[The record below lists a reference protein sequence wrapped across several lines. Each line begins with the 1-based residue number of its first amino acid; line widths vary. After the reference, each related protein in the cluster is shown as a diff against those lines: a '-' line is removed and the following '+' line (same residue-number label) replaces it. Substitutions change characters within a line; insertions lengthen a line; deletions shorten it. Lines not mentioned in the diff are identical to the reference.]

1 MSENLTP
8 EDVTRLLAEWRGGGD
23 VAALDQLLPLLY
35 DELRR
40 IARQRLRAE
49 RTGHTLQTAALV
61 HEAYLRLVDQQGAT
75 IQNRAHFLAIA
86 AQLMRQIL
94 VDHARRRRAGKR
106 GGGMAMTIALDEG
119 SIPVG
124 PPDIDL
130 LALHESLEKLAAI
143 DPRQS
148 RVVEMRFFAGLDVE
162 EIAEALGVSP
172 ATVRRD
178 WAMARAWLYRR
189 LSSEPGPAGP
199 LT

>member
-1 MSENLTP
+1 MSENPTR
-8 EDVTRLLAEWRGGGD
+8 ENVTRLLAEWQQGKD
-23 VAALDQLLPLLY
+23 PAALDRLLPLVY

-106 GGGMAMTIALDEG
+106 GGVAMTIPLDEG
-119 SIPVG
+119 SFPVG
-124 PPDIDL
+124 PPDVDL
-130 LALHESLEKLAAI
+130 LALHESLDTLAAI

-148 RVVEMRFFAGLDVE
+148 RIVELRFFAGLDVK
-162 EIAEALGVSP
+162 EIAEAIEVSP

-178 WAMARAWLYRR
+178 WAMAKAWLYRR
-189 LSSEPGPAGP
+189 LSSGSGR
-199 LT
+199 

>member
-1 MSENLTP
+1 MTDNSPFMSEKSTR
-8 EDVTRLLAEWRGGGD
+8 EDVTRLLAEWQRGRD
-23 VAALDQLLPLLY
+23 AAALDRLLPLVY

-40 IARQRLRAE
+40 IARRRLRAE

-106 GGGMAMTIALDEG
+106 GGGMAMTIALDQDV
-119 SIPVG
+119 IPVG
-124 PPDIDL
+124 PPDVDL
-130 LALHESLEKLAAI
+130 LALDESLEKLAAI

-148 RVVEMRFFAGLDVE
+148 RIVEMRFFAGLDVE
-162 EIAEALGVSP
+162 EIAEAIGVSP

-178 WAMARAWLYRR
+178 WAMAKAWLYRR
-189 LSSEPGPAGP
+189 LSS
-199 LT
+199 